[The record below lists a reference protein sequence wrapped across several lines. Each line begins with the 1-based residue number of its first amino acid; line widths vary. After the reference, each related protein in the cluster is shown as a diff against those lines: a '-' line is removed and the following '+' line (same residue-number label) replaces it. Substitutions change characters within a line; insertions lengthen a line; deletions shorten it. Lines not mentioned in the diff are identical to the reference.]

1 MYFNINL
8 SIINMSSIPNSIYY
22 LIIIIKSEYKIKIM
36 FFKAP
41 IWGVRGLNCIFAPS
55 LNSEVMK
62 KRTDFLVIGSGIAGL
77 TFALKAVKFGKVTIV
92 TKANLEDTNT
102 RYAQGGIAAV
112 FSEPDNFEKHINDTL
127 VAGGGICNEEVVRM
141 VVHEAPDRIKDLI
154 NMGVSF
160 DKKENGTYDLAKEG
174 GHTEYRILH
183 HKDRTGES
191 IQKTLMEGVRNEAK
205 IEILEHHFAI
215 ELLTQHHL
223 GEEVKRNYPDIKCYG
238 AYVADLVNQQ
248 VITILSKVTVIATGG
263 IGNVYLTTTNPEIA
277 TGDGV
282 AMVYRAKGTIENM
295 EFIQFH
301 PTSLY
306 DPERKPSFLIT
317 EALRGYGAVLK
328 NLSGEKF
335 MNRYDSRGSLAPRD
349 IVARAID
356 NEMKIWGDDHVWL
369 DCTHL
374 NKEGLKDHFPNV
386 YEHCLERGIDITK
399 DMIPVV
405 PCAHYSCGGI
415 KVDINGQSNIDRL
428 YALGEAS
435 STGLHGANRLAS
447 NSLIEAAVYAHR
459 AAVHSGAR
467 LNDLTFE
474 ERIPVWDYK
483 GTTHLEEMVLI
494 TQSTKEVQMIMSNYV
509 GIVRSDIR
517 LERAMVRL
525 DILYEETER
534 LYKKSLISKKICELR
549 NLINVG
555 YIIIKM
561 AKNRHESIG
570 LHYSIDYPKRTSS
583 EF

>member
-1 MYFNINL
+1 
-8 SIINMSSIPNSIYY
+8 
-22 LIIIIKSEYKIKIM
+22 
-36 FFKAP
+36 
-41 IWGVRGLNCIFAPS
+41 
-55 LNSEVMK
+55 MK

-77 TFALKAVKFGKVTIV
+77 SFALKAAKYGKVTVV

-127 VAGGGICNEEVVRM
+127 IAGGGICNEEVVRM
-141 VVHEAPDRIKDLI
+141 VVQEAPDRIKDLI
-154 NMGVSF
+154 NLGVSF
-160 DKKENGTYDLAKEG
+160 DKKEDGTYDLAKEG

-183 HKDRTGES
+183 HKDKTGES
-191 IQKTLMEGVRNEAK
+191 IQMTLMERVRNEPN

-215 ELLTQHHL
+215 EILTQHHL
-223 GEEVKRNYPDIKCYG
+223 GEVVKRNYPDIKCFG
-238 AYVADLVNQQ
+238 AYVADLINQQ
-248 VITILSKVTVIATGG
+248 VITLLSKVTIVATGG

-306 DPERKPSFLIT
+306 DPEKKPSFLIT

-328 NLSGEKF
+328 NLSGERF

-374 NKEGLKDHFPNV
+374 NPEGLKDHFPNV
-386 YEHCLERGIDITK
+386 YEHCLDRGIDFTK

-428 YALGEAS
+428 YALGEVS

-459 AAVHSGAR
+459 AAIHSGPR
-467 LNDLTFE
+467 LKDLTFE
-474 ERIPVWDYK
+474 EMIPEWDYK

-494 TQSTKEVQMIMSNYV
+494 TQSSKEVQMIMSNYV

-525 DILYEETER
+525 DILYEETEA

-561 AKNRHESIG
+561 AQNRHESVG
-570 LHYSIDYPKRTSS
+570 LHYSIDYPKRISS

>member
-1 MYFNINL
+1 
-8 SIINMSSIPNSIYY
+8 
-22 LIIIIKSEYKIKIM
+22 
-36 FFKAP
+36 
-41 IWGVRGLNCIFAPS
+41 
-55 LNSEVMK
+55 MK

-77 TFALKAVKFGKVTIV
+77 TFALKAAKYGKVTIV

-127 VAGGGICNEEVVRM
+127 IAGGGICNEEVVRM
-141 VVHEAPDRIKDLI
+141 VVQEAPARIKDLI
-154 NMGVSF
+154 DLGVSF
-160 DKKENGTYDLAKEG
+160 DKKEDGTYDLAKEG
-174 GHTEYRILH
+174 GHTEHRILH

-191 IQKTLMEGVRNEAK
+191 IQMTLMERVRNEAN

-215 ELLTQHHL
+215 EILTQHHL
-223 GEEVKRNYPDIKCYG
+223 GEIVKRNYPDIKCFG
-238 AYVADLVNQQ
+238 AYVADLIGQQ
-248 VITILSKVTVIATGG
+248 VITILSRVTIVATGG

-386 YEHCLERGIDITK
+386 YEHCLERGIDITR

-459 AAVHSGAR
+459 AAGHSGAR
-467 LNDLTFE
+467 LKELNFE
-474 ERIPVWDYK
+474 EKIPQWDYK

-525 DILYEETER
+525 DILYEETES

-561 AKNRHESIG
+561 AKNRHESVG